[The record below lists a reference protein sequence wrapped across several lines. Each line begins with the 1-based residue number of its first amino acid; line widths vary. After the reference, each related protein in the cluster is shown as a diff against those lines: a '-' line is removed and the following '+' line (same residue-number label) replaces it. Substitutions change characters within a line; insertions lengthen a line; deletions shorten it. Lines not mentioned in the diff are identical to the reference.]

1 MIERDGT
8 TKAWIGID
16 PKMAPPET
24 GVGKIV
30 FLLEMVCI
38 FEVHLLAT
46 VNVGRKVGNLKY
58 VVSICKIMEITYIP
72 SLQSWKHVSIFLG
85 ATL

>member
-38 FEVHLLAT
+38 FEAT
-46 VNVGRKVGNLKY
+46 LNVGRKVGNLKY
-58 VVSICKIMEITYIP
+58 VGICGKYM
-72 SLQSWKHVSIFLG
+72 
-85 ATL
+85 